1 MNVFESSNMW
11 AMNLVEGVA
20 KNWAMIPTMGA
31 LHQGHLSLI
40 REAQKQGY
48 RTIVSIFV
56 NPLQFN
62 NPADLEKYP
71 RHLERDLS
79 LLSGLDVDA
88 VWTPSSSTIY
98 PENFAE
104 ISLDLG
110 NLDQVFEGY
119 HRPGHF
125 NGVVQVLHRLFSLIK
140 PEAVFFGQ
148 KDLQQCLVVERLLHN
163 YFPQI
168 QYFRIPT
175 QRATSGLALSSRNE
189 RLSAK
194 GKETASEI
202 YTSMVKI
209 ENHLNNYEK
218 VLQGEL
224 ERLNKLEIE
233 VEYLDWVT
241 LPDMQR
247 VNTQAN
253 PKRDRDSAIVFAGFL
268 EGVRLI
274 DNLIIPAS

>member
-1 MNVFESSNMW
+1 MNVFESSDMW

-88 VWTPSSSTIY
+88 VWIPSSATIY

-110 NLDQVFEGY
+110 NLDQIFEGY
-119 HRPGHF
+119 YRPGHF

-202 YTSMVKI
+202 YTSMVMI

-247 VNTQAN
+247 VITQAN
-253 PKRDRDSAIVFAGFL
+253 PIRDRDSAIVFAGFL

>member
-1 MNVFESSNMW
+1 MNVFESSDMW

-62 NPADLEKYP
+62 NPTDLEKYP

-88 VWTPSSSTIY
+88 VWTPSSATIY

-104 ISLDLG
+104 VALDLG
-110 NLDQVFEGY
+110 TLDQVFEGY

-202 YTSMVKI
+202 YTSMVMI

-247 VNTQAN
+247 VITQAN
-253 PKRDRDSAIVFAGFL
+253 PKRDRDSAIVFAGIL

>member
-1 MNVFESSNMW
+1 
-11 AMNLVEGVA
+11 MNLVEGVA

-40 REAQKQGY
+40 REAQKHGY

-88 VWTPSSSTIY
+88 VWTPSSATIY

-104 ISLDLG
+104 IALDLG

-202 YTSMVKI
+202 YTSMVMI

-224 ERLNKLEIE
+224 ERLNK
-233 VEYLDWVT
+233 
-241 LPDMQR
+241 
-247 VNTQAN
+247 
-253 PKRDRDSAIVFAGFL
+253 DRKSTRLNSSHVSESRMPSSA
-268 EGVRLI
+268 
-274 DNLIIPAS
+274 

>member
-1 MNVFESSNMW
+1 MNVFESSDMW

-62 NPADLEKYP
+62 NPTDLEKYP

-88 VWTPSSSTIY
+88 VWTPSSATIY

-104 ISLDLG
+104 IALDLG

-202 YTSMVKI
+202 YTSMVMI

-247 VNTQAN
+247 VITQAN
-253 PKRDRDSAIVFAGFL
+253 PIRDRDSAIVFAGFL